1 MPENDFRKTPRAALK
16 MLYTLL
22 FSLLPLAWIEQDAI
36 ALYWRQIH
44 HKDAPLEFLK
54 RFSIWRS
61 GARLNDAPARLK
73 TSLTSEVSR
82 FDEWAISTFNA
93 RPGADKPERL
103 ALAVPPENP
112 ESHWPQEKLELKLSR
127 FIMERFP
134 PTVDN
139 KAGNHLDSGEAA
151 TAMEAPS
158 GGAVR
163 LSGADKVLFIG
174 DSLMQGIAPYVNAG
188 LYKRHAIRSFD
199 LSKQSTGLAYP
210 AFFNWPSQVKKTF
223 LEKPD
228 IKLMVVFLGPND
240 PWDFPH
246 PQGNPY
252 LKFGSENWETVYRG
266 RIRELLETAQKNG
279 ARVLWLAPPCMR
291 KKELNM
297 RMAYLSGL
305 FSDEVKN
312 SREFFLPTG
321 SIVGC
326 DSERFASFMDS
337 GGKKIKARS
346 DDGIH
351 FTLAGQKK
359 IANEIL
365 SFIHIVPRE
374 AAQ

>member
-1 MPENDFRKTPRAALK
+1 M
-16 MLYTLL
+16 
-22 FSLLPLAWIEQDAI
+22 
-36 ALYWRQIH
+36 
-44 HKDAPLEFLK
+44 
-54 RFSIWRS
+54 
-61 GARLNDAPARLK
+61 NDAAAQLK
-73 TSLTSEVSR
+73 TSLSREVSR
-82 FDEWAISTFNA
+82 FDEWAVSAFNA
-93 RPGADKPERL
+93 RDNDSPSADKPERL
-103 ALAVPPENP
+103 ALAAPPETL
-112 ESHWPQEKLELKLSR
+112 ESHLPKEKLELKLSR
-127 FIMERFP
+127 FIAERFLFDAP
-134 PTVDN
+134 ESESASQPAASYEKPFGKHPDDA
-139 KAGNHLDSGEAA
+139 KAITA
-151 TAMEAPS
+151 TETPS
-158 GGAVR
+158 GSAVR
-163 LSGADKVLFIG
+163 LSGADKVLFVG
-174 DSLMQGIAPYVNAG
+174 DSLMQGVAPHVNAD
-188 LYKRHAIRSFD
+188 LYRQHAIRGFD

-210 AFFNWPSQVKKTF
+210 GFFNWPRQIKKTF
-223 LEKPD
+223 LEKPN

-252 LKFGSENWETVYRG
+252 LKFGSENWETVYRS

-312 SREFFLPTG
+312 SREFFLSTG
-321 SIVGC
+321 GIVGC

-365 SFIHIVPRE
+365 SYIRIVPRE